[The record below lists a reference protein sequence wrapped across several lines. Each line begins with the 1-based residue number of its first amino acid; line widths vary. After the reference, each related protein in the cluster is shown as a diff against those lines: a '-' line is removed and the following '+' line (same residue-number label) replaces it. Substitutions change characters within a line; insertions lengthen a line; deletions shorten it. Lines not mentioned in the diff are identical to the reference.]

1 MNAKEFLVIGAGRFG
16 SAVAVTLHEHG
27 HEVVV
32 VDEDEE
38 AVEKIMNSVTHAMI
52 ADATDEDVLA
62 RLGCNNFDAVIVAIG
77 NDLEASTLATMG
89 AKSCGAKRVIAKAT
103 SSISAKVLL
112 RVGADEVV
120 RPEHDMGARLAQ
132 TLITPDVVDAFELG
146 EGHSVVEIE
155 TQEKLQGPLAELRLP
170 RRFGV
175 QVIAVYRS
183 DELVAAP
190 GADFELRSGDR
201 IVVVGANEA
210 LDRLKEFITD

>member
-1 MNAKEFLVIGAGRFG
+1 MKAREFLVIGAGRFG
-16 SAVAVTLHEHG
+16 SAVAVTLHENGHG
-27 HEVVV
+27 VVI

-52 ADATDEDVLA
+52 ADATDEEVLA
-62 RLGCNNFDAVIVAIG
+62 KLGCNNFDAVIVAIG

-103 SSISAKVLL
+103 SAISAKVLL

-120 RPEHDMGARLAQ
+120 RPEHDMGARLAH

-155 TQEKLQGPLAELRLP
+155 TQEKLQGSLAELRLP

-175 QVIAVYRS
+175 QVIAVHRR
-183 DELVAAP
+183 DQLVAAP
-190 GADFELRSGDR
+190 GADFELRAGDR
-201 IVVVGANEA
+201 IVVVGENEA
-210 LDRLKEFITD
+210 IDRLKEYITD